1 MQNKLM
7 QCVEEELTGPSV
19 ENEALWNNPKTRQE
33 VNDLCLQRL
42 HQLSDCFAKLNPKE
56 NWGHEFRRSLPE
68 MNTVMQDDAFF
79 EACHSYSEIIRKT
92 RMIMENPV
100 ICFLLALPAEHKKHY
115 KQLEGLAAWIAII
128 GDQHLQK
135 LNKNERVW
143 RAFRECR
150 LLADTSLD
158 DVHAEVL
165 PCIPEMH
172 TTLKLLCMAFRNIT
186 DAHEKS
192 DMLLNRFRP
201 LHRILDDVAN
211 NSLVYNRSRTQ
222 EDGDDLAI
230 NSLPEERLRPFV
242 VERIADD
249 PDTPV
254 YMKLKA
260 PAVRRERAEKG
271 IEDEGEFQADNCVQR
286 DTLLIELP
294 EEPAIQGS
302 LILVRPRSRAIAMQ
316 IARREKLLMTDM
328 CHLTRHD
335 VQIFIR
341 EALTEKGQ
349 LSDTIQAVRVWSLLA
364 FLTGRSLGLLKS
376 IYNHAEPTQ
385 ELKLIGGIWNLIY
398 APDLPAH
405 EKVVSPAIILI
416 NPSKEKVHLQ
426 LPLWFSELVG
436 GARLPAIT
444 EDVMEKA
451 AGWLSA
457 INHQYKTRL
466 TPARLTSNLR
476 FQLKYQGVDTVHAG
490 LICGDGGDVHA
501 GMYYLQ
507 FEVGSLAAIYAKH
520 IRTLKD
526 FLPAEYKTI
535 SEKDFG
541 KNGFGGSHLKVKDD
555 KASSLL
561 KHWHAYM
568 QKTKRQYVQY
578 HNYYTLYCLSV
589 LFLSTGHR
597 PVNDPFDD
605 LNSFN
610 LTDGKIFISDKESRS
625 SPSARTVILPVLA
638 LDQLKY
644 YLQHLQTLKSYCN
657 WQSSLISEHI
667 SCVLKGN
674 KPLFFWL
681 DENTE
686 SVIRVTG
693 KSLAARNKGVWDLP
707 LNWHRHYLRSILTN
721 ANIASDIIDAW
732 MGHAAPGCEG
742 FSPYSSLS
750 MQHMKQVADF
760 LDHDF
765 KLNGISPQ
773 KGWCQND

>member
-7 QCVEEELTGPSV
+7 QCVEEELTGSSAD
-19 ENEALWNNPKTRQE
+19 NEALWNNPKIRQE

-42 HQLSDCFAKLNPKE
+42 HQLSDCFAKLNPAE
-56 NWGHEFRRSLPE
+56 NWSHEFRRSLPE
-68 MNTVMQDDAFF
+68 MNTVLQDDAFF
-79 EACHSYSEIIRKT
+79 EACHSYREMIRKK
-92 RMIMENPV
+92 RMVMKNPV
-100 ICFLLALPAEHKKHY
+100 ICFLLALPTVHKNHY
-115 KQLEGLAAWIAII
+115 KQLEGLATWIAII

-135 LNKNERVW
+135 FDKHERVW
-143 RAFRECR
+143 LAFAECR
-150 LLADTSLD
+150 LLADASLED
-158 DVHAEVL
+158 ANVDVL
-165 PCIPEMH
+165 PCIPDMH
-172 TTLKLLCMAFRNIT
+172 TTLERLCAAFRKIT
-186 DAHEKS
+186 DADEKGG
-192 DMLLNRFRP
+192 MLLNRFRP
-201 LHRILDDVAN
+201 LHRILDDVAIN
-211 NSLVYNRSRTQ
+211 TLAYNRTRVQNNTA
-222 EDGDDLAI
+222 DLPL
-230 NSLPEERLRPFV
+230 NSQPEERLRPFV
-242 VERIADD
+242 VERTADD
-249 PDTPV
+249 PDASV
-254 YMKLKA
+254 YMKLKT
-260 PAVRRERAEKG
+260 PALRRGRAEKG
-271 IEDEGEFQADNCVQR
+271 IEDEGEFQADNRVQR

-302 LILVRPRSRAIAMQ
+302 LFLVRARSRAIAMQ

-341 EALTEKGQ
+341 EALTDKGP
-349 LSDTIQAVRVWSLLA
+349 LSDTMQAVRVWSLLA
-364 FLTGRSLGLLKS
+364 FLTGRSLTLLQC

-385 ELKLIGGIWNLIY
+385 EFKLIEGNWFLIY
-398 APDLPAH
+398 APELPAH
-405 EKVVSPAIILI
+405 EKVVAPASRLI
-416 NPSKEKVHLQ
+416 NPSDQRIYLQ
-426 LPLWFSELVG
+426 LPLWFSRLVG
-436 GARLPAIT
+436 GNRLPAIT
-444 EDVMEKA
+444 EGVIQKTLE
-451 AGWLSA
+451 WLST
-457 INHQYKTRL
+457 INHQYSTRI
-466 TPARLTSNLR
+466 TPARLASYLR
-476 FQLKYQGVDTVHAG
+476 FHLKYQGVDTVHAG
-490 LICGDGGDVHA
+490 LICGDRGHAHA
-501 GMYYLQ
+501 GVYYLQ
-507 FEVGSLAAIYAKH
+507 FQVKH
-520 IRTLKD
+520 IAQIYVQYMGRLRV
-526 FLPAEYKTI
+526 FLPAEYTEL
-535 SEKDFG
+535 SEQYFTVT
-541 KNGFGGSHLKVKDD
+541 GFGGSHLKVKSDVVPF
-555 KASSLL
+555 LL
-561 KHWHAYM
+561 MHWEKYM
-568 QKTKRQYVQY
+568 LNFKKQHVEF

-589 LFLSTGHR
+589 FFLSTGHR

-610 LTDGKIFISDKESRS
+610 LTDGKIFISDKENRS
-625 SPSARTVILPVLA
+625 SPSARTVILPMLA
-638 LDQLKY
+638 RDQLKY